1 MSGAMSLGLV
11 DKHKEKNG
19 KTKQLSSFSPL
30 THSRTVYGSSVE
42 TLGPYSRNY
51 MSAFIKLIEL

>member
-1 MSGAMSLGLV
+1 MSLGLF
-11 DKHKEKNG
+11 DKHKEKKEKG
-19 KTKQLSSFSPL
+19 KRSLHDSSPL

-51 MSAFIKLIEL
+51 MSAFIKLLEL

>member
-1 MSGAMSLGLV
+1 MSLGLF
-11 DKHKEKNG
+11 DKHKEKNE
-19 KTKQLSSFSPL
+19 KDKKSLHDSSPL